1 MTSAEPDVRRV
12 KTTRADQGFPEKI
25 EDEAVLEAAAALL
38 AEPLADLIRERD
50 RGAA

>member
-1 MTSAEPDVRRV
+1 M
-12 KTTRADQGFPEKI
+12 TRADQGLPEKI

-38 AEPLADLIRERD
+38 ADVLADLMRERD

>member
-1 MTSAEPDVRRV
+1 M
-12 KTTRADQGFPEKI
+12 TRADQGLPEKI

-38 AEPLADLIRERD
+38 ADVLADVIRERGD